1 MMKRLEKE
9 NIIMEPIATYE
20 NTDLLKDVHSLTTI
34 QYLAEL
40 NGINSILSSLE
51 NVTRFSLQ
59 QFKNCYSTF
68 IECKMV
74 GANIN
79 YSLLKNIEFNNCKMD
94 FIIISESK
102 ITNVTFNKCSIIE
115 GSFYQNNLSKK
126 SYYFIDNDMRKIN
139 IYDSLKGISL
149 VKNNINGINIDLNN
163 IKGSIISRE
172 QSVILC
178 GLLGVDIDE

>member
-1 MMKRLEKE
+1 M
-9 NIIMEPIATYE
+9 N
-20 NTDLLKDVHSLTTI
+20 
-34 QYLAEL
+34 
-40 NGINSILSSLE
+40 
-51 NVTRFSLQ
+51 
-59 QFKNCYSTF
+59 STF

-74 GANIN
+74 GTNIN
-79 YSLLKNIEFNNCKMD
+79 YSLLKNIEFDNCKMD